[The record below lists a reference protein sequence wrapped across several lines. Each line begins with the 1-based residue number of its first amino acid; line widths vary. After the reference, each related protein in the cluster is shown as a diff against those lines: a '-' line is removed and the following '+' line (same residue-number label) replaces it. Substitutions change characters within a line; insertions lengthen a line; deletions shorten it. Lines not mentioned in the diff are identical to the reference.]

1 MATISENLQ
10 TLKTSVSAIKQAISD
25 KGGDVSGDISTWA
38 DAISGISGGS
48 GGSGD
53 TSYPIL
59 TGTKTHNTTMI
70 TYNGT
75 LSNLPSN
82 IQAAYL
88 VAITYYMQLRSSYI
102 SVSNSTSSI
111 SITLDYYEPL
121 SGTETPPLILLYKT
135 SDMEYGNFNV
145 VPVTFNPI

>member
-1 MATISENLQ
+1 MATIQENLQ
-10 TLKTSVSAIKQAISD
+10 TIADSTAAIKQAIID
-25 KGGDVSGDISTWA
+25 KGGNIEGDITTWA
-38 DAISGISGGS
+38 DAINGISGGS

-59 TGTKTHNTTMI
+59 TGTKTHNMTRI

-82 IQAAYL
+82 IQYAYL
-88 VAITYYMQLRSSYI
+88 VAITYYMRLISSYI

-111 SITLDYYEPL
+111 SITLDYDEPL
-121 SGTETPPLILLYKT
+121 WGTETVPLILLYKT
-135 SDMEYGNFNV
+135 SDMEYGNLNV